1 MYKLE
6 LDWKE
11 HNVSLA
17 MIDAKLRLDHPE
29 YCGNQAHDRLELW
42 FTAKPEDSALD
53 AIKAYWEAIV
63 EESEEAQGYKSMAQL
78 KSEEDARQAALKS
91 IKLGMLEKTWANMNA
106 IERKLYLGL
115 DSEVSHADLVA
126 ADLI

>member
-11 HNVSLA
+11 HNINLG
-17 MIDAKLRLDHPE
+17 MIDAQLRLDHPE
-29 YCGNQAHDRLELW
+29 YCGNQAHNKLELW
-42 FTAKPEDSALD
+42 FTAKPDDSALD
-53 AIKAYWEAIV
+53 QIRAYWESLDEDSA
-63 EESEEAQGYKSMAQL
+63 EAEAYKSASQL
-78 KSEEDARQAALKS
+78 KSEESARQEALRS

-126 ADLI
+126 AGLI